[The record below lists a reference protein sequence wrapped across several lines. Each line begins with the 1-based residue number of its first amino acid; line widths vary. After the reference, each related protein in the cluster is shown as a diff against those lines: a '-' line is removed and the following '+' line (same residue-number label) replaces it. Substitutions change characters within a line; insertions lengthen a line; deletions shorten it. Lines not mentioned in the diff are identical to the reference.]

1 MRKGIAVDEILLG
14 MACLALLLAAA
25 GILLWQW
32 ARGRQERR
40 AAYRHLAQQLEA
52 KAVAVAV
59 EASLSASPRASF
71 IDTPGSGIAADPWM
85 NAGGE
90 PPPVPTN
97 KARLQALLPSWLEGA
112 VSIQAIALG
121 ALVIVVLSA
130 AAGLFAGWIS
140 ATGTFVVLLALS
152 LFGLWLRLQKFRR
165 QLIGQLP
172 AFIDSMVRLITIGNS
187 TQAAFQLAISS
198 TQAPLQNYLE
208 RAANLVRAGVDLDRA
223 LHQTAASV
231 RVEEMYLLAS
241 ILGLG
246 VRYGGRADLLLER
259 VANFMRDREQAQ
271 HELVAMSAE
280 TRLSAWILGLLP
292 LGVGGFII
300 ISNPGYFLRMW
311 HDSTGQMMIF
321 GAVGLQLLGTVLLY
335 RLARLT

>member
-1 MRKGIAVDEILLG
+1 MDEILLG

>member
-1 MRKGIAVDEILLG
+1 MDEILLSIL
-14 MACLALLLAAA
+14 CLALLLAAA
-25 GILLWQW
+25 GMLLWQW
-32 ARGRQERR
+32 ARGRQERQ
-40 AAYRHLAQQLEA
+40 AVQRHLAQQLEA

-59 EASLSASPRASF
+59 EASLSASPRTSF
-71 IDTPGSGIAADPWM
+71 IDAPGNGMAADPWI
-85 NAGGE
+85 NADGE
-90 PPPVPTN
+90 PPVVPN
-97 KARLQALLPSWLEGA
+97 RKARLQALLPSWLEGA
-112 VSIQAIALG
+112 VSVQLIALAAVLIL
-121 ALVIVVLSA
+121 ALSTV
-130 AAGLFAGWIS
+130 AGSLAGWIS
-140 ATGTFVVLLALS
+140 AVGTFVVLLALS
-152 LFGLWLRLQKFRR
+152 VFGLWLRLQKFRR
-165 QLIGQLP
+165 HLVSQLP
-172 AFIDSMVRLITIGNS
+172 TFIDAMVRLITIGNS
-187 TQAAFQLAISS
+187 TQAAFQLAIPS
-198 TQAPLQNYLE
+198 TQAPLQHYLE

-311 HDSTGQMMIF
+311 HDPTGQMMIF

>member
-1 MRKGIAVDEILLG
+1 MDEILLG

-59 EASLSASPRASF
+59 EASLSASPRTSF

-90 PPPVPTN
+90 PPPEPTH

-112 VSIQAIALG
+112 VSVQAIALC
-121 ALVIVVLSA
+121 AFAIVALSA
-130 AAGLFAGWIS
+130 VAGLFAGWIS
-140 ATGTFVVLLALS
+140 AAGTFVVLLALS

-165 QLIGQLP
+165 QLVGQLP

>member
-1 MRKGIAVDEILLG
+1 VDEVLLAV
-14 MACLALLLAAA
+14 ACLALLLAAA

-32 ARGRQERR
+32 ARGRQQRQTIH
-40 AAYRHLAQQLEA
+40 RHLEQQLQSQPM
-52 KAVAVAV
+52 AVQPLP
-59 EASLSASPRASF
+59 SSSRTSF
-71 IDTPGSGIAADPWM
+71 IDSPANGMAPDPWM
-85 NAGGE
+85 NAAGE
-90 PPPVPTN
+90 PPIVPTR

-112 VSIQAIALG
+112 VSAHVVVLVAL
-121 ALVIVVLSA
+121 LIVVLGA
-130 AAGLFAGWIS
+130 VAGFFAGWIG
-140 ATGTFVVLLALS
+140 AVGTFVVLLALAA
-152 LFGLWLRLQKFRR
+152 FGFWLRLQKFRR
-165 QLIGQLP
+165 QLVGQLP

-187 TQAAFQLAISS
+187 TQAAFQLAIPS
-198 TQAPLQNYLE
+198 THAPLRNYLE

-223 LHQTAASV
+223 LHQMAESV

-311 HDSTGQMMIF
+311 HDDTGQLLIF
-321 GAVGLQLLGTVLLY
+321 GAFGLQLLGTVLLY